1 MEYNTTLKVAAE
13 IINLLKSKRST
24 LGDAHKIT
32 SLVTNI
38 INKKII
44 NAEECLQQSTT
55 LEMKLEDS

>member
-44 NAEECLQQSTT
+44 NAGECLQSTT
-55 LEMKLEDS
+55 LEVKLEDS

>member
-44 NAEECLQQSTT
+44 NAEECLQSTT